1 MVYFILD
8 MIQDVH
14 LHHHSLSASVP
25 ISADYTFA
33 LCQDSHPTPP
43 LSSLSR
49 SCVAVSHWC
58 GSFFPI
64 RIWQRHLNRLFVIS
78 HTNAGVS
85 CLSDKTLL
93 IFGCQKLWI
102 SLKGKIASAG
112 MHLPCLMEKVKH
124 YHMFPAR
131 HWTLRRCGP
140 SNNILITD
148 GFLQYACS
156 KRKTCRLTEWS
167 YHQGHRK
174 VLALTF
180 NFTSYSGLR
189 GLGGIWAGAGKSKRP

>member
-1 MVYFILD
+1 

-33 LCQDSHPTPP
+33 LCQDSHPTRP

-49 SCVAVSHWC
+49 SCVAIAHWC

-102 SLKGKIASAG
+102 SLKGKIVSAG
-112 MHLPCLMEKVKH
+112 MHLPCLMDKVKH

-148 GFLQYACS
+148 GSLQYACS
-156 KRKTCRLTEWS
+156 KKKDFLP
-167 YHQGHRK
+167 HR
-174 VLALTF
+174 VILSSRAQ
-180 NFTSYSGLR
+180 
-189 GLGGIWAGAGKSKRP
+189 KSVGTDF